1 MRALLNSL
9 SKHLLHHQSWAGYW
23 EPVIQCFK
31 PGWREGYFRAQVK
44 HVQVFAEQSVELII
58 EPEKTW
64 PVHQAGQH
72 IALTI
77 QTNGRMLTRVF
88 TIASEPQLA
97 RQQRQIRLLI
107 RSQEFGAFTSKLT
120 NLRTGQWLNISE
132 PKGQFVMP
140 NTARSLI
147 MLAGGS
153 GITPFIAMLKSLPA
167 DSKHTITLLYYAKP
181 NSHWLK
187 DELEQLKQSLCN
199 FDYHLLERNKDSD
212 ATTWLTTNA
221 HKHWL
226 VCGPAALYKQAAA
239 LAKQLNTPIGSE
251 HFSAVPAVLAT
262 TDKHELT
269 LTHQGKTFTIDNQ
282 QTLLSHLQA
291 NKQPVTVG
299 CGMGI
304 CHQCQC
310 VKKQGIVRDIR
321 TGELSDSSEQLIQL
335 CISQPVSDVELSA

>member
-23 EPVIQCFK
+23 EPVVQCFK

-58 EPEKTW
+58 EPEKAW

-107 RSQEFGAFTSKLT
+107 RSQEIGAFTSKLT
-120 NLRTGQWLNISE
+120 NLRPGQWLNISE

-187 DELEQLKQSLCN
+187 DELEQLKQSLSN
-199 FDYHLLERNKDSD
+199 FD
-212 ATTWLTTNA
+212 
-221 HKHWL
+221 
-226 VCGPAALYKQAAA
+226 
-239 LAKQLNTPIGSE
+239 
-251 HFSAVPAVLAT
+251 
-262 TDKHELT
+262 
-269 LTHQGKTFTIDNQ
+269 
-282 QTLLSHLQA
+282 
-291 NKQPVTVG
+291 
-299 CGMGI
+299 
-304 CHQCQC
+304 
-310 VKKQGIVRDIR
+310 
-321 TGELSDSSEQLIQL
+321 
-335 CISQPVSDVELSA
+335 